1 MKNSKHY
8 QIRAFFYFY
17 FLSLLIGGKRLK
29 LSLQPD
35 QPNAGG
41 QKSAHLRGA
50 SRSISSSCSESASDL
65 TTSTSQL
72 LALEKATKNAEIAD
86 ILMEITCKVK
96 QRVLAV
102 NQIREVSMKLS
113 DILNKSHI
121 QTINEFE
128 RHGESSKN
136 VSLSAD
142 VKLQVY
148 ICLTELVSNYLIP
161 QVITDSEK
169 TSITT
174 RDEESLNKPHKKSTQ
189 SILRTVLRERCDIWV
204 HQLQA
209 ENPAEIKAA
218 ILTLIGS
225 WFEAKEQFHHA
236 KDHETIWHE
245 AKMCLTNLDHLVKVK
260 SLTVLGNGIT
270 SLSSLDRSL
279 APDILTLVGQYT
291 RSQDP
296 RVRNAAFKALHKI
309 HEQGYKLD
317 VMLYKDFCK
326 ALADDYEGVRQ
337 IALHLVYIMS
347 CAYPEHLIK
356 LSSHNVNKQL
366 NKSDPSREVRLIDDA
381 FGKIC
386 NGVNDVSV
394 QVREKAMRLIGMFS
408 GVSSLSSRSNGVSQ
422 MFLDQTLDKK
432 LMSNMRTKKSAHER
446 EAKMVSAGEW
456 SSGKNWA
463 DDAPKEELGAEDVKV
478 MSLGACGAFIHG
490 LEDEFMCVRLEAIES
505 LTKLSI
511 ENSKLAATAL
521 DFLVDMFNDE
531 IELVRLKAIQSL
543 TRIANHITLQVHQLE
558 IIMSALDDFAMIVR
572 EKLHFMLQAST
583 IATKDGLQN
592 VIAKLLENIKRY
604 PQDKRSILLTF
615 KSLGRKHSDL
625 TLPLVT
631 QLLEIHPFFDTA
643 EPDVE
648 DPCYLCILVLVFNA
662 AQQSPTIKPLLDHHT
677 KRHFDYLIHTY
688 PHLAKDSI
696 PTQNTSISNAIRQNL
711 IKVEAPITTGLD
723 GGSSTVRFIQ
733 QALERVWTSVNGN
746 HSLNLDAK
754 IKILRR
760 AQTDLE
766 RLGSIEPAVEDAATF
781 ASIYIQAQ
789 GKILKCL
796 SCRFWCNST
805 AIFTQQGEIVQNA
818 IIEVF
823 RLCTL
828 LQGKFIISNLTKDDN
843 KTESIVPTTSQKKI
857 KLNTSQQ
864 IRQIC
869 VLKLQAMALHLVFL
883 VRASNKS
890 ALGPTESFFK
900 EMEKVKRKFWA
911 TKEEISEKLGKD
923 VKSDFMQNLIQ
934 TFSGIVDGSEARKP
948 GLVARA
954 LQPLLLS
961 NPLEP
966 LSMRDI
972 SKVAMSKAI
981 VYEPVGG
988 NDTPLKYTAGLV
1000 LAVPVDCDL
1009 INVRDISLVR
1019 VAIRT
1024 PDQKTTLVT
1033 PKSSD
1038 FYEKEESGSYRLRTN
1053 ALMSHNVWSEALH
1066 VEISIVLDFHDAMSS
1081 TEIGPVNHSWQST
1094 ATNNRSGMEE
1104 KESTFRI
1111 VNLCEP
1117 IKVNV
1122 LPKPVRKGI

>member
-1 MKNSKHY
+1 M
-8 QIRAFFYFY
+8 
-17 FLSLLIGGKRLK
+17 
-29 LSLQPD
+29 QPD
-35 QPNAGG
+35 QSTVG
-41 QKSAHLRGA
+41 QQKPLQHRGS
-50 SRSISSSCSESASDL
+50 SRSISSSCSESPSEAFT
-65 TTSTSQL
+65 TTSPV
-72 LALEKATKNAEIAD
+72 LALDKVTKNTEIAD
-86 ILMEITCKVK
+86 LLMEVTTKVK
-96 QRVLAV
+96 QRLLNVH
-102 NQIREVSMKLS
+102 QIREVSNKLS
-113 DILNKSHI
+113 DLLNKSHI
-121 QTINEFE
+121 QSINDIE
-128 RHGESSKN
+128 RHGESGKST
-136 VSLSAD
+136 SLSAD
-142 VKLQVY
+142 VKLQIY
-148 ICLTELVSNYLIP
+148 ICLTELISNYLIP
-161 QVITDSEK
+161 HVNNEAESFSNITKDDQSWN
-169 TSITT
+169 
-174 RDEESLNKPHKKSTQ
+174 DNESKPIQST
-189 SILRTVLRERCDIWV
+189 LRTILRERCDHWI

-209 ENPAEIKAA
+209 ENPPEIKAA
-218 ILTLIGS
+218 ILTLIS
-225 WFEAKEQFHHA
+225 CWFKAKEQFHHA
-236 KDHETIWHE
+236 HDHEIIWHE
-245 AKMCLTNLDHLVKVK
+245 SKSCLTNLNHLVKVK
-260 SLTVLGNGIT
+260 ALKVLGHGIT
-270 SLSSLDRSL
+270 SISSLDRSL

-296 RVRNAAFKALHKI
+296 RVRNAAFHALHQI
-309 HEQGYKLD
+309 HKQDYKLD

-326 ALADDYEGVRQ
+326 ALEDDYEGVRQ
-337 IALHLVYIMS
+337 VALHLVYIMS

-356 LSSHNVNKQL
+356 LAGNNVNKQI
-366 NKSDPSREVRLIDDA
+366 NKGELTREVRLIDDA

-394 QVREKAMRLIGMFS
+394 QVREKAMTLIGLFAENTIS
-408 GVSSLSSRSNGVSQ
+408 SSRGNGVSQ
-422 MFLDQTLDKK
+422 IFLDQTLDKK

-456 SSGKNWA
+456 SSGKTWA
-463 DDAPKEELGAEDVKV
+463 DDAPKEEIGADDVHL
-478 MSLGACGAFIHG
+478 MSFGACGAFIHG

-511 ENSKLAATAL
+511 KNSKLAATAL

-558 IIMSALDDFAMIVR
+558 IIMSALDDFSMIVR
-572 EKLHFMLQAST
+572 EKLHYMLQAST

-592 VIAKLLENIKRY
+592 VISKLLENIKRY

-615 KSLGRKHSDL
+615 KSLGLKHSDL

-662 AQQSPTIKPLLDHHT
+662 AQQSPTIKALLDHHT
-677 KRHFDYLIHTY
+677 KRHFNYLIHTY
-688 PHLAKDSI
+688 PHLAKDSNQ
-696 PTQNTSISNAIRQNL
+696 TQPHSLTNIIRQNFSNNRS
-711 IKVEAPITTGLD
+711 IYKKQDLD
-723 GGSSTVRFIQ
+723 SGSSTVRFIQ
-733 QALERVWTSVNGN
+733 QVLERVWSSVKGN
-746 HSLNLDAK
+746 HSSNLDAK
-754 IKILRR
+754 IKILGR

-818 IIEVF
+818 ISEIF

-828 LQGKFIISNLTKDDN
+828 LQGKFIISHSKSDMLKADSSAKFT
-843 KTESIVPTTSQKKI
+843 QKKT

-890 ALGPTESFFK
+890 ALGPTECFFK
-900 EMEKVKRKFWA
+900 EMEKVKRRFWS
-911 TKEEISEKLGKD
+911 TREEINEKLDKEFQ
-923 VKSDFMQNLIQ
+923 SDFLHNLVQ
-934 TFSGIVDGSEARKP
+934 TFSGASDGSEARKP
-948 GLVARA
+948 GHVARS

-966 LSMRDI
+966 LSMGDI
-972 SKVAMSKAI
+972 SEVAMSKAI
-981 VYEPVGG
+981 VYEPLGG

-1009 INVRDISLVR
+1009 INVRDISLVK

-1024 PDQKTTLVT
+1024 PDLKTTLVT

-1038 FYEKEESGSYRLRTN
+1038 FYEKDELGSFRLRTN

-1066 VEISIVLDFHDAMSS
+1066 VEISIVLDFHDSMRS
-1081 TEIGPVNHSWQST
+1081 TEIGPVSHSSHSST
-1094 ATNNRSGMEE
+1094 NNNRSGIEE
-1104 KESTFRI
+1104 SGSIFRT

-1122 LPKPVRKGI
+1122 LPKPVRRGI